1 MSLFKIISYLQN
13 IFTLFYIFIFLK
25 MEEIENHLKEYDD
38 IIPEGKKDYTK
49 LTYITLRFL
58 CSILKRILIEKNI
71 EGFIF
76 TPEEE
81 ILYGFEIVFPC
92 LENGIIHPIEKVFI
106 GLQSKPEDTFIQD
119 NLDYVTG
126 NWIIK
131 PYTNNSSKHFSI
143 YRIEEY
149 EYDVIK
155 DFNNFDIN
163 GLVEEI
169 LNLYNTPY
177 LPKDQYT
184 KWKNNYE
191 NEEI

>member
-1 MSLFKIISYLQN
+1 MD
-13 IFTLFYIFIFLK
+13 
-25 MEEIENHLKEYDD
+25 EIKNHLKEYDD
-38 IIPEGKKDYTK
+38 IIPDGKEDYTT

-58 CSILKRILIEKNI
+58 CSILKRILYEKNI

-76 TPEEE
+76 TPKKE

-106 GLQSKPEDTFIQD
+106 GLKSKPDDTFMQN
-119 NLDYVTG
+119 NLNYVTG
-126 NWIIK
+126 NWLIR
-131 PYTNNSSKHFSI
+131 PFRNNSSKYFSI
-143 YRIEEY
+143 YHIEEY

-169 LNLYNTPY
+169 LNLFNTPY
-177 LPKDQYT
+177 LSLDEYTEYKNKD
-184 KWKNNYE
+184 E